1 MRIFFSIFLLCF
13 IVLLFTLNLM
23 YQNAWVLIAIVS
35 IVIAAILTAL
45 YFQQEKLDAL
55 EKRLEKLEKTEK

>member
-1 MRIFFSIFLLCF
+1 MRILFSIFLLCF

-55 EKRLEKLEKTEK
+55 EKRLEKLKKTE

>member
-35 IVIAAILTAL
+35 LVIAAILTAL

-55 EKRLEKLEKTEK
+55 EKRLEKLEKAE

>member
-55 EKRLEKLEKTEK
+55 EKRLEKLEKAE

>member
-1 MRIFFSIFLLCF
+1 MRIFFSIFLRCF

-55 EKRLEKLEKTEK
+55 EKRLEKLEKKE

>member
-13 IVLLFTLNLM
+13 ILLLFTLNLM

-35 IVIAAILTAL
+35 VIIAAILTAL
-45 YFQQEKLDAL
+45 YFQQEKLEAL
-55 EKRLEKLEKTEK
+55 EKRLEQLEKTE

>member
-23 YQNAWVLIAIVS
+23 YQNAWVLIAIAS
-35 IVIAAILTAL
+35 AVISAILTAL

-55 EKRLEKLEKTEK
+55 EKRLEQLEKTE

>member
-55 EKRLEKLEKTEK
+55 EKRLEKLKKAE

>member
-55 EKRLEKLEKTEK
+55 EKRLEKLKKTE

>member
-1 MRIFFSIFLLCF
+1 MRIFFRIFLLCF

-45 YFQQEKLDAL
+45 YFQQEKLEAL
-55 EKRLEKLEKTEK
+55 EKRLEKLEKTE

>member
-1 MRIFFSIFLLCF
+1 MRILFSIFLLCF

-55 EKRLEKLEKTEK
+55 EKRLEKLEKAE

>member
-1 MRIFFSIFLLCF
+1 MRIFFSLYLLCF
-13 IVLLFTLNLM
+13 IVLLLVLNLM

-35 IVIAAILTAL
+35 AVISAILTVL

-55 EKRLEKLEKTEK
+55 EKRLEQLEKTE

>member
-23 YQNAWVLIAIVS
+23 HQNAWVLIAIVS

-55 EKRLEKLEKTEK
+55 EKRLEKLKKTE

>member
-13 IVLLFTLNLM
+13 ILLLFTLNLM

-35 IVIAAILTAL
+35 AIIAAILTAL
-45 YFQQEKLDAL
+45 YFQQEKLEAL
-55 EKRLEKLEKTEK
+55 EKRLEQLEKTE

>member
-13 IVLLFTLNLM
+13 IVLLFTLNIM

-55 EKRLEKLEKTEK
+55 EKRLEKLEKKE

>member
-1 MRIFFSIFLLCF
+1 MH
-13 IVLLFTLNLM
+13 
-23 YQNAWVLIAIVS
+23 QNAWVLIAIVS

-55 EKRLEKLEKTEK
+55 EKRLEKLEKAE

>member
-55 EKRLEKLEKTEK
+55 EKRLEKLEKTE

>member
-23 YQNAWVLIAIVS
+23 YQNTWVLIAIVS

-55 EKRLEKLEKTEK
+55 EKRLEKLEKTE

>member
-23 YQNAWVLIAIVS
+23 YQNEWVLIAIVS
-35 IVIAAILTAL
+35 IVIAAIITAL

-55 EKRLEKLEKTEK
+55 EKRLEKLKKTE

>member
-55 EKRLEKLEKTEK
+55 EKRLEKLEKKE

>member
-13 IVLLFTLNLM
+13 ILLLFTLNLM

-35 IVIAAILTAL
+35 AVIAAILTAL
-45 YFQQEKLDAL
+45 YFQQEKLEAL
-55 EKRLEKLEKTEK
+55 EKRLEQLEKTE